1 MLYIISY
8 DITED
13 RLRNKVN
20 RILSS
25 YGTRVQKSVFELDLQ
40 PNQLSKV
47 LRSLSAYAKEGDS
60 IRCYILCERCVEKSQ
75 SYNSTPINLDK
86 PYYMA

>member
-1 MLYIISY
+1 MFYIISY

-13 RLRNKVN
+13 RLRNKVSK
-20 RILSS
+20 ILSS

-40 PNQLSKV
+40 PNQFSQV
-47 LRSLSAYAKEGDS
+47 LRSLSAYTKEGGS
-60 IRCYILCERCVEKSQ
+60 IRCYLLCERCVEKSQ
-75 SYNSTPINLDK
+75 SYNSAPINRDK